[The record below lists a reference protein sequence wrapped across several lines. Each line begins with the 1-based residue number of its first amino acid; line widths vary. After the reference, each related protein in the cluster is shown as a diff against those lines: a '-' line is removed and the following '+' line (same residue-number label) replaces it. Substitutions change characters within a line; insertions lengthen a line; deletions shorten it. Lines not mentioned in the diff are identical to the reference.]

1 MSAIRHVHLIRHGET
16 NWNRER
22 RAQGQQESVLT
33 EAGKAQAQELASTLK
48 DIDIHEVYCS
58 SSIRTRETAAIA
70 FADRSLPTVYCDQ
83 LREIH
88 MGPWQGRL
96 YEELKQAYPEQ
107 FDAFWNRPDNFM
119 LEGAETFE
127 QVQRRAMARLQR
139 ILDESQSH
147 SIAIVSHGLLIKTIL
162 SFVEQRPLA
171 RVWEPPAMHNCA
183 LSTIEIH
190 KDGDQRISLYA
201 NKPYPLITCTGE
213 TGVLHEQ

>member
-1 MSAIRHVHLIRHGET
+1 MNAIRRVHLIRHGET

-33 EAGKAQAQELASTLK
+33 EAGKAQALALAVTLR
-48 DIDIHEVYCS
+48 DIEIHEVYCS

-70 FADRSLPTVYCDQ
+70 FAEQQLPTVYCDH

-88 MGPWQGRL
+88 MGPWEGRL
-96 YEELKQAYPEQ
+96 YDELRHTDPQQ
-107 FDAFWNRPDNFM
+107 FDAFWNKPDTFQ
-119 LEGAETFE
+119 LPGAETFS
-127 QVQRRAMARLQR
+127 QVQRRAMARLNR
-139 ILDESQSH
+139 ILNESQSQ

-190 KDGDQRISLYA
+190 EDGKQRITLYA
-201 NKPYPLITCTGE
+201 NQPYPLIA
-213 TGVLHEQ
+213 